1 MSNEVLRDENRLKI
15 LNLLRLQSG
24 LMFRAVMEGTGF
36 SRSIVGKHLRNLM
49 SEGHVSKDKFRR
61 YHLTENGEKQA
72 SLLEELVQHRRW
84 MKGINGSLP
93 KIKVIATRGVATA
106 TFEGCDENVI
116 RNIYDRFRN
125 SLHEIRKDGI
135 EVDGFVRF
143 HKTKG

>member
-49 SEGHVSKDKFRR
+49 SEGHVSKDKSRR
-61 YHLTENGEKQA
+61 YHLTGNGEKQA

-84 MKGINGSLP
+84 MRGINESLP
-93 KIKVIATRGVATA
+93 KIRLLATRGVPTV
-106 TFEGCDENVI
+106 TFEGCDENAI
-116 RNIYDRFRN
+116 RNVYDRFE
-125 SLHEIRKDGI
+125 SLMLEMQKDGI